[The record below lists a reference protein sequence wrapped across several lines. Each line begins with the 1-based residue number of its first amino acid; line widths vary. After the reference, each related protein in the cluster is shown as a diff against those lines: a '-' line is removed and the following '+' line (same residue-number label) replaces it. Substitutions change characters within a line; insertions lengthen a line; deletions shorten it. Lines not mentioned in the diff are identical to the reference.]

1 MDDTTEIVFKR
12 LEETQNEFWNV
23 ARETGN
29 FLNMLVKICNAQNA
43 YEIGTSNGYSGI
55 WLAKALKE
63 TGGHLTTIEFY
74 EKRRVLAEEN
84 FKTCGVMDVITT
96 KEGSAIGIL
105 ERLPEDEIIDFVFVD
120 ANKSQYIEYFN
131 LLDKHL
137 KKGAVICADN
147 VTSHAEKVKPFL
159 DAVNGNPKYQM
170 EVLDLPAG
178 LAVARKNED

>member
-1 MDDTTEIVFKR
+1 
-12 LEETQNEFWNV
+12 
-23 ARETGN
+23 
-29 FLNMLVKICNAQNA
+29 
-43 YEIGTSNGYSGI
+43 
-55 WLAKALKE
+55 
-63 TGGHLTTIEFY
+63 
-74 EKRRVLAEEN
+74 
-84 FKTCGVMDVITT
+84 MDVITT

-105 ERLPEDEIIDFVFVD
+105 ERLPEDEIIDFVFID

-178 LAVARKNED
+178 LAVARKNSD